1 MFSLCRLRRDPLDLD
16 GTPEG
21 LICHLA
27 AGSARVS
34 VVPGVVVAAYLLLLV
49 VVIPLGDGRG
59 KPKPGDNLLQLRTCS
74 V

>member
-1 MFSLCRLRRDPLDLD
+1 M
-16 GTPEG
+16 G
-21 LICHLA
+21 LSNQNSKQKNKIGEPGICHLA

-59 KPKPGDNLLQLRTCS
+59 KPRPGDNLLQLRTCS